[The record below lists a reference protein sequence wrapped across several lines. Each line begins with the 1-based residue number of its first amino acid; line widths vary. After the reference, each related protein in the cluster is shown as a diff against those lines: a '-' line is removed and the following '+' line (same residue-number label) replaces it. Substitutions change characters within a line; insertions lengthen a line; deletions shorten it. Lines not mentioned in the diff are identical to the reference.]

1 MTTVLGID
9 PGSRVTG
16 YGVLRIENARPRF
29 LDCGCIRATEP
40 EVHQRLGGIYESL
53 RMLLD
58 QHRPDVV
65 AIESVFVH
73 RNVQSA
79 LKLGQA
85 RGASLA
91 AVAAAGCAFNEYSP
105 AEIKQA
111 VVGRGAADK
120 RQVQYMV
127 RRLLVLPGAPGAD
140 AADALAVALCHVFRM
155 AGQRLGRVDRG
166 QAGSGHRGA
175 GPVSLDEPA

>member
-1 MTTVLGID
+1 MITVLGID
-9 PGSRVTG
+9 PGSRLTG
-16 YGVLRIENARPRF
+16 YGVLRVEGTRPRF

-40 EVHQRLGGIYESL
+40 DVHLRLGGIYESL

-85 RGASLA
+85 RGVSLA
-91 AVAAAGCAFNEYSP
+91 AVAAAGCALNEYSP

-127 RRLLVLPGAPGAD
+127 QRLLSLPGAPGAD
-140 AADALAVALCHVFRM
+140 AADALAVALCYVFRT
-155 AGQRLGRVDRG
+155 AGQRLR
-166 QAGSGHRGA
+166 Q
-175 GPVSLDEPA
+175 PA